1 MILEVGGLLLLT
13 LTAAFLLVPLIRAA
27 LRQRRMHAWPQ
38 VTSFVLAHRS
48 RVVQNAHFPE
58 HQVRVQLAGR
68 GNRGVVRLPRPRRHH
83 GAPHTRQRYPAQGRF
98 GGPACARAS
107 SGRPAARGARK
118 SPRPLRGLSGGTRT
132 ALDPDRR
139 SGHGGVRGSLRRG
152 DCVGQAAPL
161 TAAVTGPLTARRSA
175 WRRACAATPSTASS
189 STRPAPVRSGW
200 A

>member
-68 GNRGVVRLPRPRRHH
+68 ETVVWCGSPDRAGITGHHTPGSGIRPRADSAAQRVLERHPVGQPLVVRVNPRDHSEAYRVERE
-83 GAPHTRQRYPAQGRF
+83 
-98 GGPACARAS
+98 
-107 SGRPAARGARK
+107 
-118 SPRPLRGLSGGTRT
+118 L
-132 ALDPDRR
+132 
-139 SGHGGVRGSLRRG
+139 
-152 DCVGQAAPL
+152 PL
-161 TAAVTGPLTARRSA
+161 TLIAAVATAAFAALFGVAIA
-175 WRRACAATPSTASS
+175 W
-189 STRPAPVRSGW
+189 VRLLH
-200 A
+200 